1 MPVLIVGEPGTGK
14 RHVARTIHQHGPN
27 RHRPFLAFD
36 CEALPAEILEREL
49 FGAAD
54 AEAPTG
60 PGDGRGSRWARARR
74 S

>member
-1 MPVLIVGEPGTGK
+1 MLIVGEPGTGK
-14 RHVARTIHQHGPN
+14 RHVARTIHQHGPD
-27 RHRPFLAFD
+27 RHRPFIAFD

-54 AEAPTG
+54 PDAARTG
-60 PGDGRGSRWARARR
+60 AARGGRGSRWATARR